1 MKSIFVSSTFR
12 DMNFERDVLNRR
24 IAPKINHQLQ
34 QYNQSVRILDLRWGV
49 DTSEL
54 EEQEATDRVLSV
66 CLDAIDKCKPYF
78 VVLIGDRY
86 GYVPAGHGLSVTH
99 MEILRGALECTDRD
113 HIYIYLRD
121 ADYTEMP
128 EEVKDTYIEQ
138 DRDARACLQ
147 QLTDTLQ
154 QEMPQC
160 CRRYTA
166 RWDDQQKCLVSED
179 FEQIILADLQR
190 DLVEENRGICYRS
203 DLHRQL
209 SENEQILAENVRF
222 AYSDQTRI
230 SADVQQIIQAD
241 RPWALIGAAGAG
253 KSVYMSMLC
262 SGLRRAGRKAHIL
275 FCGDNAFSSS
285 VRNAAEMVLYALLDA
300 AGMEYDYETFAALSY
315 TDLISRI
322 VEVRGYVKEKCC
334 LLLDAVDKCD
344 QGMMRFVFWCG
355 SFLSEQLQLAV
366 SSRMTQE
373 IQGRSAS
380 LHLVQMEYA
389 RIDYQHM
396 AGCILEKNGKQLHSD
411 CIGLAVEKVQTP
423 LQLQLLLLRLLR
435 LSGKDFDAIQ
445 RSGGGMEQ
453 INAYLKTVIAE
464 SPEETGELIAQYLQ
478 ELLDDGEKPQF
489 YLCML
494 NLLAFCEYGL
504 QETDIQ
510 ALYERMETKWTE
522 LEYLDFL
529 ERYAFFIRVR
539 ENGRLDVSHDIIR
552 QTLRDVLERN
562 RVPVCAL
569 MAEYLLHHPRQEKQT
584 VRAFL
589 DAAFLGGQQKL
600 MMEFVRKYSDG
611 WTSVTQQALTE
622 EIQRSVRRMFFQ
634 DGGDF
639 LFSVVSQCRSADD
652 LFYLQLAISTSLRT
666 VEDCHE
672 EDVLV
677 RIAYVVMSIPLQ
689 IEAFRETK
697 IGNESLLDVE
707 LKDCVGFLRMNNV
720 REERIQKFLSDCRN
734 KMGKPEEELRPEGP
748 EAEAEEILEQLHRV
762 PTHEKVYFWGKLAKL
777 ARRISQEEEYAP
789 LAGRLLHTLLEIE
802 GEALVDVEEADR
814 QRMRAEVYTSLQK
827 VCKTLGQW
835 EKGIAYE
842 QRSLEIY
849 EAIYAKNPS
858 EEFFQKYRD
867 RKYNIANITEAWA
880 ISEETNAQLWEK
892 TKVAYQEVYDL
903 ELQAMAYGLSMQR
916 VRHTASVICSLG
928 TALINTGF
936 HDEGMEKYRE
946 GIALILDSLRNHP
959 SNELYLEVCL
969 QLMECANQ
977 LAICRKIDEACDLS
991 EEASGYISL
1000 IVRSGDAQA
1009 IGKIQEDCV
1018 LFCRSI
1024 DRLLQRSDE
1033 EQNVEDQMNIC
1044 LLMATVYLAA
1054 LPGND
1059 HRVKVGLLMAMSN
1072 ISAIFFWALQDYAQ
1086 AYESYDRLLQMTL
1099 QYDLAEADAD
1109 GEFNDEVNDRLIDA
1123 YVRCLLCLERMGRR
1137 EELKELIA
1145 DGVQWAGYIA
1155 DHLDYLQSDVAGVLV
1170 TMSQRLLRN
1179 DSSLGVGFLVMAYSV
1194 AMAEDYDKEKYAD
1207 TFAFILRAMQ
1217 ELENRDE
1224 SGIPE

>member
-34 QYNQSVRILDLRWGV
+34 HYNQSVRILDLRWGV

-86 GYVPAGHGLSVTH
+86 GYIPAGHSLSVTH

-190 DLVEENRGICYRS
+190 DLVEENRGVCYRS

-222 AYSDQTRI
+222 AYSDQTRV

-253 KSVYMSMLC
+253 KSVCMSMLC
-262 SGLRRAGRKAHIL
+262 SGLRRAGHKAHIL

-322 VEVRGYVKEKCC
+322 VEVREYVKEKCC

-373 IQGRSAS
+373 IQDRSAS

-389 RIDYQHM
+389 RTDYQHM

-504 QETDIQ
+504 QEADIQ
-510 ALYERMETKWTE
+510 DLYERMETKWTE

-552 QTLRDVLERN
+552 QTLRSLLERN

-569 MAEYLLHHPRQEKQT
+569 LAEYLLHHPRQEKQT

-600 MMEFVRKYSDG
+600 MMEFMKKYSDG
-611 WTSVTQQALTE
+611 WTSVERWELSE
-622 EIQRSVRRMFFQ
+622 EIQRGIRRMFFQ
-634 DGGDF
+634 DGGAF
-639 LFSVVSQCRSADD
+639 LFSILSQCHSADD
-652 LFYLQLAISTSLRT
+652 LFCLQLVISSSLRT

-677 RIAYVVMSIPLQ
+677 RIAYVVMSIPLRA
-689 IEAFRETK
+689 EAFRESRLGKETLVD
-697 IGNESLLDVE
+697 IE
-707 LKDCVGFLRMNNV
+707 LKGCIGFLRRNNV
-720 REERIQKFLSDCRN
+720 REERIERFLSDCRN
-734 KMGKPEEELRPEGP
+734 EMGSLAETPQPKGP
-748 EAEAEEILEQLHRV
+748 EAEAEEVLEQLHRA
-762 PTHEKVYFWGKLAKL
+762 PSHEKEYFWQKLANL
-777 ARRISQEEEYAP
+777 ARVMSQEEAQAP
-789 LAGRLLHTLLEIE
+789 LAERLLQTLLELE
-802 GEALVDVEEADR
+802 GEALVDLDASNC

-827 VCKTLGQW
+827 ACRTQRQW

-842 QRSLEIY
+842 ERSLEIY
-849 EAIYAKNPS
+849 EKLYAQNPS
-858 EEFFQKYRD
+858 EEAFQKYRD
-867 RKYNIANITEAWA
+867 RKYNIANIIETWA
-880 ISEETNAQLWEK
+880 IAEMNNAALWEK
-892 TKVAYQEVYDL
+892 TKAAYQEVYAL
-903 ELQAMAYGLSMQR
+903 ELQAMAYGLSTKR
-916 VRHTASVICSLG
+916 VLHAASVICSLG
-928 TALINTGF
+928 TALINTGCY
-936 HDEGMEKYRE
+936 DEGMAKYRE
-946 GIALILDSLRNHP
+946 GTALILDSLRNHP
-959 SNELYLEVCL
+959 SNELYQEICL
-969 QLMECANQ
+969 QLLECANQ
-977 LAICRKIDEACDLS
+977 LAACHKIDAACDLG
-991 EEASGYISL
+991 EEASGYIGL
-1000 IVRSGDAQA
+1000 IMQSGDEQAIAKIQNDCILFGRSMDRWLQRSVDAQA
-1009 IGKIQEDCV
+1009 V
-1018 LFCRSI
+1018 
-1024 DRLLQRSDE
+1024 E
-1033 EQNVEDQMNIC
+1033 EQMNLS
-1044 LLMATVYLAA
+1044 LLNATVYLAA
-1054 LPGND
+1054 LPGGD
-1059 HRVKVGLLMAMSN
+1059 HRVKVGLMVAMANVSD
-1072 ISAIFFWALQDYAQ
+1072 IFFWALRDYEC
-1086 AYESYDRLLQMTL
+1086 AYESYSQLLQMTE
-1099 QYDLAEADAD
+1099 QYDLAETDAD
-1109 GEFNDEVNDRLIDA
+1109 GVFNDEANSCLIDA
-1123 YVRCLLCLERMGRR
+1123 YVRSLLCLERLGRR
-1137 EELKELIA
+1137 EELKALIA

-1155 DHLDYLQSDVAGVLV
+1155 DHLGGSQGDAPGILL

-1179 DSSLGVGFLVMAYSV
+1179 DSSLGVGFLVMAYNT
-1194 AMAEDYDKEKYAD
+1194 AMREDYDKEKYAD
-1207 TFAFILRAMQ
+1207 TFAIILQAMRA
-1217 ELENRDE
+1217 LEDKE
-1224 SGIPE
+1224 EA